1 MIIILNFLLRFSN
14 NLSTEPPLFLVRLR
28 DPGKTLVKLDN
39 SLKTI
44 ICHIIRYN
52 FDYSRQIDKG
62 LLTMK
67 LKQWR
72 LLRPL
77 VHSLAAS
84 ETSQTVGEGR
94 GLLGRDTIGGGEEG
108 QDGGTVQWW

>member
-1 MIIILNFLLRFSN
+1 MILNFLLRFSN

-72 LLRPL
+72 N
-77 VHSLAAS
+77 SQAS
-84 ETSQTVGEGR
+84 GPFTRRQRNLSNR
-94 GLLGRDTIGGGEEG
+94 WGGERPTG
-108 QDGGTVQWW
+108 QRHHRRR

>member
-1 MIIILNFLLRFSN
+1 MRFSN

-44 ICHIIRYN
+44 ICHIIR
-52 FDYSRQIDKG
+52 
-62 LLTMK
+62 
-67 LKQWR
+67 
-72 LLRPL
+72 PL

-84 ETSQTVGEGR
+84 ATSQTVGEGR
-94 GLLGRDTIGGGEEG
+94 GLLGRDTIGGAPR
-108 QDGGTVQWW
+108 